1 VCRTHENGVP
11 INFWQCEKPIG
22 AGVLLKTCKGC
33 DAATITA
40 EAGDWARFRHEA
52 RVPYCV
58 VVGDVSGSRPNARN
72 LYKSDLH
79 SGPDVLQRH
88 WCVAEHD
95 DGQWNEQFGVERRFR
110 WRQFERRQFGRRSRR
125 PAIDPQRP
133 MRRRFPHRCLGWL
146 QLNGRPTLVRCVT
159 RPRPPALPQLIA
171 IDDCARSPRHVV
183 EDAAWT
189 SLFTPGGGTGS
200 AMYDCRSRSHSP
212 RSPILARAVGRSSRV
227 SPLPPSGTPPAS
239 LPRIVQNACETLKP
253 LLLFSKE
260 SRPLRLV
267 QSTVQFAVVG
277 AIKGRLARLACC

>member
-1 VCRTHENGVP
+1 MSSRLAACSTARFALCKARRDHKSTRLRMAQSPDAQTTWLPDASLSRPRIFTRPSHHGERAFYFCTCVMERRGPLMRSPLRSHPPSRQSEERIHGHAHGVRTGHVCRTHENGVP

-22 AGVLLKTCKGC
+22 AGVLLKTCVGC

-110 WRQFERRQFGRRSRR
+110 WRQFERRQSGRRSRR

-159 RPRPPALPQLIA
+159 PAEAPSLT
-171 IDDCARSPRHVV
+171 
-183 EDAAWT
+183 AA
-189 SLFTPGGGTGS
+189 
-200 AMYDCRSRSHSP
+200 HS
-212 RSPILARAVGRSSRV
+212 
-227 SPLPPSGTPPAS
+227 
-239 LPRIVQNACETLKP
+239 N
-253 LLLFSKE
+253 
-260 SRPLRLV
+260 
-267 QSTVQFAVVG
+267 
-277 AIKGRLARLACC
+277 